1 MGANRSN
8 TDLTNPSATPRK
20 PRSIDTYVYICIHR
34 AFYTLASSTST
45 WVISFLALGYIKYSV
60 SFINKKDPTWN
71 CFSARTFFRFSFF
84 SLAIILSPHRPFSLV
99 SDGKWW
105 ENKRRPLLTAPVRT
119 RRKPRKKICG
129 PFSFHGRHNWGDGI
143 FFQPKKRGIRIKSG
157 WFHFYSWAD
166 GRTFAPRGAVD
177 AELRAAAQS
186 CLFNLDCLRLGY
198 TTCSTWKSSRTR
210 MSDKNPFLFSSLFFF
225 WFLLISFPIT
235 GQVCAIFLP
244 SFHVVDMSRSIA
256 VSLSDPSKD
265 RRGKRNLTGT
275 YATNC
280 RTV

>member
-1 MGANRSN
+1 M
-8 TDLTNPSATPRK
+8 
-20 PRSIDTYVYICIHR
+20 YIHR

-143 FFQPKKRGIRIKSG
+143 FFQPKKEGFESNLVDFISIVGRMVERLLLEELWTPS
-157 WFHFYSWAD
+157 WEQQPSRAYSI
-166 GRTFAPRGAVD
+166 
-177 AELRAAAQS
+177 
-186 CLFNLDCLRLGY
+186 
-198 TTCSTWKSSRTR
+198 STAC
-210 MSDKNPFLFSSLFFF
+210 D
-225 WFLLISFPIT
+225 
-235 GQVCAIFLP
+235 
-244 SFHVVDMSRSIA
+244 
-256 VSLSDPSKD
+256 
-265 RRGKRNLTGT
+265 
-275 YATNC
+275 
-280 RTV
+280 